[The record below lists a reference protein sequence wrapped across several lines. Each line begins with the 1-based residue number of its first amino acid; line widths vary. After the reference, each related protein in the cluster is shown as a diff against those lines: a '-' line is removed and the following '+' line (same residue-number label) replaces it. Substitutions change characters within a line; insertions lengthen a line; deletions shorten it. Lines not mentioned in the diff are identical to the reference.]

1 MFMNN
6 SYTKKPITVKAFDF
20 LKTKIDDKGKY
31 LYDGIEKREDG
42 KEWHFINTLEGKHYI
57 KEDDFIIFGI
67 KGEKYPC
74 KRDIFFATYQ
84 KEEEYKDMI

>member
-1 MFMNN
+1 MQNR
-6 SYTKKPITVKAFDF
+6 YTKKPITITAFDF
-20 LKTKIDDKGKY
+20 SKTKIDDKGKY

-84 KEEEYKDMI
+84 KEEEEFIDII